1 MKTGWKKQRLTTKKR
16 SINRNK
22 WIKRALREYGF
33 NSISDLSKQLSRAM
47 AIIGETISNASIK
60 IGQWLKDNMIIEDKS
75 LNCFHK
81 WKPTDSYLIDI
92 CEYCGI
98 KQAKAA
104 LNPNVGSVS
113 VPSAAPALRETV
125 YTPRGIM
132 YKDDLQREINKHLS
146 IPKIFNSASR

>member
-1 MKTGWKKQRLTTKKR
+1 MKSSWKKQRLATKKR

-22 WIKRALREYGF
+22 WIRRALREHGF
-33 NSISDLSKQLSRAM
+33 RTVAEFSEKLARIITIISKAFVKVYL
-47 AIIGETISNASIK
+47 GVE
-60 IGQWLKDNMIIEDKS
+60 QWLKDNMIIEDKS

-98 KQAKAA
+98 KQAKAV
-104 LNPNVGSVS
+104 LSPNVGSVS
-113 VPSAAPALRETV
+113 VPSPAPVLRETV

>member
-1 MKTGWKKQRLTTKKR
+1 MKSSWKKQRLATKKR

-22 WIKRALREYGF
+22 WIRRALREHGF
-33 NSISDLSKQLSRAM
+33 RTVAELSEKLARAITIISKTFVKVALGIER
-47 AIIGETISNASIK
+47 
-60 IGQWLKDNMIIEDKS
+60 WFKDNMITEDKS

-104 LNPNVGSVS
+104 LSPNVGSVS
-113 VPSAAPALRETV
+113 VPSTAPVLRETV